1 MISYSEHSFMPERLL
16 QANWTRRLVVLEV
29 AAAVSAA
36 AVAGFTDGVLGLFG
50 HLDARTTLG
59 AALTAAA
66 LAVITAV
73 VSTPALLVVLVVAE
87 RVRRLATPWR
97 HLWPL
102 PFAVAGLAVGLLL
115 SDALYR
121 PHGRGVFVAL
131 SVAFAVALTVMA
143 LVDRLPHRRLRG
155 AALFAIALAAWAV
168 DVYTPRMIY
177 RELHDLVSLVVVGC
191 ALAGLV
197 GLRRRL
203 AAATTPFT
211 LGALALLAAAS
222 WLELASVDGWAPGW
236 RSTSLPI
243 TRYQNRA
250 ARAVRA
256 LVDFDGDGYSP
267 LAWGGD
273 CDDFDPNRNP
283 AHQESRHF
291 RDANCNGIVPPEHPN
306 DEQRGLAAPAGN
318 PDTED
323 IDLVLLVT
331 IDCWR
336 RDAFRPDV
344 MPHLWEW
351 AHHNLVLSRLYT
363 GGSRTKW
370 SLPLVMRGSDS
381 GTPLPVR
388 LKQAGVRPMALFGY
402 EDSLL
407 NLQVLAGFDEK
418 YVPAHARWKAGD
430 LTNLALAK
438 IHATAGERRF
448 LWIHYFDAHY
458 PYYPPPEYPPGE
470 VPPGFPEAFG
480 KYLANLSYVDT
491 EFARL
496 RDRLKEDGSLGRTM
510 IIVTA
515 DHGEGFGQH
524 GVPLH
529 GISAYDMLI
538 HVQGIFSGPGVSAG
552 EYSGLVSHRD
562 IPATVLG
569 AFGLVHEQP
578 EVEAFGRSWLRLR
591 AAPSWPLHHFVVTRS
606 ARAASGYDYSTPM
619 TAIVEGDLKLIET
632 FEDHLAELY
641 DPVHDPLEQHN
652 LLTERPV
659 EAAKLD
665 DDLQMYRDI
674 DN

>member
-1 MISYSEHSFMPERLL
+1 
-16 QANWTRRLVVLEV
+16 
-29 AAAVSAA
+29 
-36 AVAGFTDGVLGLFG
+36 
-50 HLDARTTLG
+50 
-59 AALTAAA
+59 
-66 LAVITAV
+66 
-73 VSTPALLVVLVVAE
+73 
-87 RVRRLATPWR
+87 VRRLPAPWR

-102 PFAVAGLAVGLLL
+102 PFAGSGLLVGLLL

-121 PHGRGVFVAL
+121 PQGRGIYVAL

-143 LVDRLPHRRLRG
+143 LVDRLPRPRLRA
-155 AALFAIALAAWAV
+155 AALLFIALAAATV
-168 DVYTPRMIY
+168 DVYTPRMLY
-177 RELHDLVSLVVVGC
+177 RELHDLASLVVAGC
-191 ALAGLV
+191 ALAGFA

-203 AAATTPFT
+203 GATGTPFT
-211 LGALALLAAAS
+211 LGALALLSAGA
-222 WLELASVDGWAPGW
+222 WLELATVDNWAPGW
-236 RSTSLPI
+236 RATSLPL
-243 TRYQNRA
+243 TRYQSRE

-273 CDDFDPNRNP
+273 CDDFDANRNP
-283 AHQESRHF
+283 AHQESRKF
-291 RDANCNGIVPPEHPN
+291 RDANCNGIVPPEQPS
-306 DEQRGLAAPAGN
+306 DEQRGLAPAAGT
-318 PDTED
+318 PDAED

-336 RDAFRPDV
+336 KDAFRPDV

-351 AHHNLVLSRLYT
+351 ARHNLLLSRLYT

-370 SLPLVMRGSDS
+370 SLPLVMRGSDD

-388 LKQAGVRPMALFGY
+388 LKKAGVRPMALFGY
-402 EDSLL
+402 TDPQL
-407 NLQVLAGFDEK
+407 NYQVLAGFDEK
-418 YVPAHARWKAGD
+418 YVPAHARWKASD

-438 IHATAGERRF
+438 IHSTVGERRF

-458 PYYPPPEYPPGE
+458 PYYPPAEYPPGE
-470 VPPGFPEAFG
+470 VPPGFPDAFG

-529 GISAYDMLI
+529 GISAYDMLV
-538 HVQGIFSGPGVSAG
+538 HVQGILSGPGVNRG

-569 AFGLVHEQP
+569 AFGLVHDQP
-578 EVEAFGRSWLRLR
+578 DVESFGRSWLRLR
-591 AAPSWPLHHFVVTRS
+591 AAPSAPLHRFVVTRS

-619 TAIVEGDLKLIET
+619 TAIIEGDLKLIET

-641 DPVHDPLEQHN
+641 DPVHDPLELRN
-652 LLTERPV
+652 LLTQLPLD
-659 EAAKLD
+659 AARLD

-674 DN
+674 DR